1 MTDERQDELIDLD
14 DIGLGSAAELD
25 ERTDASGQPFA
36 IRALESLARNLAAGF
51 LTAVVVVILIGV
63 VARYIVHISLPWSEE
78 LARLLLVWLTFL
90 GAAAAT
96 AQRSHIRVDT
106 IYARFSGRRRRAIEA
121 TSIMLS
127 LLTLALLI
135 WASRGLFGPSAATAS
150 PGSGIQAGWTRI
162 ALPVAAVLM
171 IAFLLI
177 QLRDVFASRELKSK
191 SDIAY
196 REEV

>member
-1 MTDERQDELIDLD
+1 MKPQRSDDAMSLDEVT
-14 DIGLGSAAELD
+14 LGSASTSD
-25 ERTDASGQPFA
+25 EAPDGFERGIA
-36 IRALESLARNLAAGF
+36 IRVLESVARNLAAGF
-51 LTAVVVVILIGV
+51 LALVVIVVLVGV
-63 VARYIVHISLPWSEE
+63 VARYILNISLPWSEE
-78 LARLLLVWLTFL
+78 VARLLLVWLTFL

-106 IYARFSGRRRRAIEA
+106 IYARFTGRRRKIIEA
-121 TSIMLS
+121 ASILLS
-127 LLTLALLI
+127 LLTLVLLI
-135 WASRGLFGPSAATAS
+135 WASRGLFGPSAATVS

-162 ALPVAAVLM
+162 ALPIAAVLM

-177 QLRDVFASRELKSK
+177 QLRDVIRGRQLKDE